1 MFHNALLH
9 LMRVAAT
16 KQTTFTISLKC
27 CAPAFAAGHASQPNT
42 PSDSISVQSMGKGR
56 SAPPEIAWGSDILSR
71 VVYDVNQCSPA
82 GLDSHAF

>member
-42 PSDSISVQSMGKGR
+42 PSDSISMKF
-56 SAPPEIAWGSDILSR
+56 SDGLRLSSER
-71 VVYDVNQCSPA
+71 NQCHANQFSGFVSHSHWPDRRQRHA
-82 GLDSHAF
+82 GR